1 MHNNLKIELIQEQ
14 AHSLRGNCF
23 GNKKNIPWPKKK
35 KKKRNLENQTKN
47 VSVRNIYFMKLW
59 PFVFKISNFSLAD
72 CCISV
77 IDITFAAADT

>member
-35 KKKRNLENQTKN
+35 KKKELGESDKKC
-47 VSVRNIYFMKLW
+47 VCKKYLLYEA
-59 PFVFKISNFSLAD
+59 LAF
-72 CCISV
+72 C
-77 IDITFAAADT
+77 F